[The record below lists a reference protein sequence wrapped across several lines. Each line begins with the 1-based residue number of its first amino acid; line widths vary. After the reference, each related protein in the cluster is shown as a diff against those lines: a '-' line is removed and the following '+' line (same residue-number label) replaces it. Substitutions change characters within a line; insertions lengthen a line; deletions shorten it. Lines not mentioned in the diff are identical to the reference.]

1 MKRHFVIF
9 CLLIIS
15 LKLQSQNLGTIS
27 GKIFSNETGLILEG
41 ATIQIENSNFFSIT
55 DENGYFQIN
64 NVPTSSYNITA
75 SFVGYKSLTL
85 YNVIIKSVG
94 NQSLQFS
101 LDQSTEILD
110 EVVVIQSPFKTSL
123 ETPLS
128 TQTFS
133 AIEIETYPGGNND
146 ITRVIQSLPGIS
158 PSVGG
163 FRNDIIIRGGG
174 PNETVYYLDGIEI
187 PNINHFSTQGS
198 SGGPVG
204 LINVSFIKD
213 VTLSTSSF
221 GAEYD
226 NALSGVLSFEQKEAN
241 IERISGNFRIGS
253 SEAGLTF
260 EGPINIFN
268 NKETSFIFSVRR
280 SYLQFIFKAFGFSF
294 LPDYWDYQMKIKHK
308 IDDYNYLNFIG
319 IGSIDE
325 LTVNESNEFNFENE
339 STIEQIPIINQ
350 RSRTFGLSWKRI
362 FKNKSGFFNLS
373 ISNNMLENN
382 FERFQNN
389 LSRVDPTFIN
399 ISNEEETKI
408 RFISTKNLKKFKFS
422 YGGNFQLS
430 DYINKYEYNYYNIYY
445 NTKINFIKYGLFIK
459 GSGLFLDDKLGISL
473 GFRVDQ
479 DNFTLNNDFF
489 ENFSPRLALSFIIS
503 EDNKWKLNFSSGRY
517 FKIPTYTSLGFKN
530 LNNIFLNKTSK
541 YTMSDHIVGG
551 IEFNWSESSRL
562 TLELFN
568 KKYTNYPVSVL
579 DGVSLANKGG
589 DFEVLGNEEILTIGK
604 GKSYGLEFLYQQKL
618 KNNFY
623 GILSYTLFYSKFS
636 GLDKVYFP
644 SVWDNRHILSFTGGY
659 KLKKNWELSSK
670 IRYTGKTPYAPVDI
684 FSSVKS
690 YPEIIFDYSKLG
702 NYYLTEFT
710 KLDIRIDKRWNFK
723 STSMNFYI
731 DIENLLMNEI
741 PIPPEYG
748 LERDQ
753 NQNIV
758 NPRNL
763 IEVISDNRNSII
775 PSIGFVFDF

>member
-110 EVVVIQSPFKTSL
+110 EVVVVQSPFKTSL

-308 IDDYNYLNFIG
+308 IDDFNYLNFIG

-568 KKYTNYPVSVL
+568 KKYNNYPVSVL

>member
-110 EVVVIQSPFKTSL
+110 EVVVVQSPFKTSL

-308 IDDYNYLNFIG
+308 IDDFNYLNFIG

-659 KLKKNWELSSK
+659 KLRKNWELSSK

>member
-41 ATIQIENSNFFSIT
+41 ATIQIENSNLFSIT

-568 KKYTNYPVSVL
+568 KKYNNYPVSVL

-753 NQNIV
+753 NQNII